1 MSTTVRQRLA
11 RHPSPAAANRR
22 ATLVAAAR
30 RGLAWLWPAAQ
41 AERRPPAAG
50 SRPSPAADVVRRLLA
65 RLPSAA
71 GHDPRPTRQ
80 RSTPATGANRPRGWF
95 EPATPVDRRRRLA
108 DLWSTHGARGGLAW
122 LRSHVPADPGRR
134 IAQLG
139 AGLAAKA
146 REGLAGLWPALPAVW
161 GRPAA
166 RRPPPAEGERRWRL
180 GTRRVAAVAV
190 VLAVCAA
197 MAVWST
203 GESSASTPEFPPA
216 AFYQV
221 PDPLPA
227 PAGQP
232 GQLIRALEIKGP
244 ATTPGARAWVVV
256 YHSRSQDG
264 RDVAVSGLVVAPPG
278 GRPGPRP
285 VVAWA
290 HPTTGLADRCTPS
303 HLGVDGIATLRG
315 YWLGE
320 LLRRGYVVV
329 ATDYEGLGTPGLHP
343 YLVGASEAHSVLDA
357 VRAAGRL
364 RGARAGGPVAL
375 WGFSEGGHAV
385 LWAGE
390 LATTY
395 APELQLAGVA
405 SVSPGGA
412 LEAMDRDPFW
422 PTPVPTTSF
431 AMLIAAAWHDTYGAP
446 LDVLTAAGRAAVERL
461 RDFCPPSA
469 ANTPPALREDPRTVP
484 AWRALFERNAA
495 AQAPIPAP
503 VLFAQG
509 GAEGAASLRVVTRM
523 TRRLCGFGDPT
534 ALRVYAGVHHGQ
546 VVDASGEDVLAWL
559 DARLAGRPA
568 SGCGPA
574 TEVAA
579 APRRSGTRRGAAT
592 SPGVTSPAR

>member
-1 MSTTVRQRLA
+1 VSERD
-11 RHPSPAAANRR
+11 PSPRPAERR
-22 ATLVAAAR
+22 GRPWEQQALTAAAR
-30 RGLAWLWPAAQ
+30 RALAWLWPAAQ
-41 AERRPPAAG
+41 AERRPPPAG
-50 SRPSPAADVVRRLLA
+50 PRLAAADAARRLLA
-65 RLPSAA
+65 RLRRPA
-71 GHDPRPTRQ
+71 GHWRRPD
-80 RSTPATGANRPRGWF
+80 RSRGWF

-108 DLWSTHGARGGLAW
+108 DLFSTLLTGPGQAA
-122 LRSHVPADPGRR
+122 AD
-134 IAQLG
+134 
-139 AGLAAKA
+139 LAAKA
-146 REGLAGLWPALPAVW
+146 REGLAGLWPA
-161 GRPAA
+161 A
-166 RRPPPAEGERRWRL
+166 RRPPWAADWGRWRL
-180 GTRRVAAVAV
+180 GTRRSAAVAV

-203 GESSASTPEFPPA
+203 QESSASTPEFPPA
-216 AFYQV
+216 SFYQV

-232 GQLIRALEIKGP
+232 GQLIRVLEVKGP
-244 ATTPGARAWVVV
+244 AATPGARAWVVL
-256 YHSRSQDG
+256 YHSRSVDG

-303 HLGVDGIATLRG
+303 YLGAEGIATLRG

-343 YLVGASEAHSVLDA
+343 YLVGPSEAHSVLDA

-390 LATTY
+390 LATSY

-405 SVSPGGA
+405 STSPGGA
-412 LEAMDRDPFW
+412 IEALDRDPFR

-446 LDVLTAAGRAAVERL
+446 LDILTPAGLAAVERL
-461 RDFCPPSA
+461 GTFCPPSGA
-469 ANTPPALREDPRTVP
+469 RTPPALRSDPRTVP
-484 AWRALFERNAA
+484 AWRALFQRNAA
-495 AQAPIPAP
+495 AQAPVLAP
-503 VLFAQG
+503 VLLVQG
-509 GAEGAASLRVVTRM
+509 GAEGAASRRVVTRM
-523 TRRLCGFGDPT
+523 ARRLCAFGDPT
-534 ALRVYAGVHHGQ
+534 TLRVYAGVHHGQ

-568 SGCGPA
+568 AGCGPA
-574 TEVAA
+574 TEVPA
-579 APRRSGTRRGAAT
+579 APPQTGTRPGGAT
-592 SPGVTSPAR
+592 SPGLTPPAR